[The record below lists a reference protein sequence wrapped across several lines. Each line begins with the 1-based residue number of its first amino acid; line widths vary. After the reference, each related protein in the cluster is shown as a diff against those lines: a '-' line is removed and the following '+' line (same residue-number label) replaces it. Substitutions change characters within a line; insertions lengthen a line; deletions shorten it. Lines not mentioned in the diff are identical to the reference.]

1 VPLATEHYW
10 LVCLASELDSPAV
23 QQLRQLLTSPLW
35 QSQLQGMVG
44 YQSSAH
50 VGQVQSLRSM
60 LPWWQFKSERGASK
74 G

>member
-1 VPLATEHYW
+1 
-10 LVCLASELDSPAV
+10 
-23 QQLRQLLTSPLW
+23 LLTSPLW
-35 QSQLQGMVG
+35 QAQLQGMVG

-50 VGQVQSLRSM
+50 AGQVQSLRSM